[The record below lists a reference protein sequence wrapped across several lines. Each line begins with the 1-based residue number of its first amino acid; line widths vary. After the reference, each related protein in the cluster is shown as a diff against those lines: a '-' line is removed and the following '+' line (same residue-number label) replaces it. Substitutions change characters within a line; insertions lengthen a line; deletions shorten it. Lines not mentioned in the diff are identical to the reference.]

1 MYQFYNLIDG
11 KNELCYNIESDE
23 HLEQSEIKILSQLLA
38 DGFIEKNISRNT
50 GLKSART
57 VEIGPNLSFATAFS
71 TNAVSICHSCG
82 LKKITRIERSKRYV
96 LDDDQD
102 EKEFLSEHC
111 DRMTETEYDK
121 TLDNFESNRKP
132 DLVYEVKIIENGIE
146 ALKKI
151 NKEMGLG
158 MDDWDEQF
166 YYDLFLNDIKRNPT
180 SVECFQLGQA
190 NSEHSRHWF
199 FKGKIIID
207 EKEMKETLLQ
217 AVQYPLKKNIS
228 NSLIAFNDNSSA
240 IKGYD
245 INTITPESFEK
256 SSIFKTK
263 KCRYHFIFTAET
275 HNFPTGVSPFPGAE
289 TGGGGRIRDVQA
301 TGRGALVIAGT
312 AGYAVGNLN
321 IPDYKIAG
329 ENTDFKY
336 PEDKAHPL
344 KIQIEASNGAS
355 DYGNKFGEPLIQG
368 FNRSFGL
375 KLPDGSRQEW
385 IKPIMFSGGIGQI
398 DDMHIKKDEPK
409 TGMLIMQIGGP
420 VYRIGMGGGSA
431 SSMIQGENK
440 AELDFNAVQRGD
452 AEMEQKMN
460 RVIRACV
467 EMGKDN
473 PIISIHDQGAGGPC
487 NVLTELID
495 PIGGKVEIRNIKVG
509 DKTMSVLE
517 IWGNESQERNALL
530 IKPDK
535 LEIFKKICNR
545 ERSDYEL
552 LGEVSGDGKIVVHDN
567 KNDSTPVNLELSKIL
582 GNMPQKE
589 FRDKRISLKLS
600 PLEIPSQ
607 LTFQSALN
615 NVLKLPSVC
624 SKRFLV
630 TKVDRSVTGLIAR
643 QQCCGPLQ
651 LPVSDVAVIAQTHFD
666 KSGAAISIGEQPIKI
681 LVDPKAGS
689 RMSVGEAITN
699 IVSAKINALEDIKC
713 SGNWMWPAKLSGEGA
728 RIYDAA
734 CAMRDLMVELDIA
747 IDGGKDSLSM
757 ANKVGSEI
765 VKSPGEL
772 TVSAYAP
779 MHDIEK
785 VITPDIK
792 RSGNSEIWFIDLGKL
807 KYRLGGSAFAQT
819 LSQIGNESPDIEN
832 AELLKNLFLAV
843 QELIQ
848 KDLVLSGHD
857 RSDGGLITTL
867 LEMAF
872 AGNCGLE
879 INSNANTNSLSYYF
893 NEELGYAMEIDQQK
907 TDGFLKIIKKHGLED
922 LTFKLGASTKEKTIK
937 ISHNDK
943 EILNSEMIDLKQTW
957 EETSYQINRLQTD
970 AKSALCEKENIYK
983 QKNPQYKVTLEPV
996 DTPTIILTEK
1006 NKPKIA
1012 IIREEGSNGDREMA
1026 SAFHTAGFEVWD
1038 VKMSD
1043 LINDNITLDKFKG
1056 LAFVGG
1062 FSYAD
1067 ALGSAKGWAGG
1078 IKFNPK
1084 LKEAFDIF
1092 YNRKDTFSLGVCNG
1106 CQLMSLIGWL
1116 PWKNIDTE
1124 KQPRFIAN
1132 ESKKFES
1139 RWISLN
1145 IKKSPAIMLQGMEG
1159 STLGAWV
1166 AHGEGKLHF
1175 PDLEIYN
1182 KVIDQK
1188 LDPLVYADDNGKVTE
1203 KYPFNPNGTVNGIAS
1218 ICSPDGRYLAM
1229 MPHPERAFLKW
1240 QWPWMPEEL
1249 NKNLKASPWLSMF
1262 QNAYKWI
1269 KNN

>member
-1 MYQFYNLIDG
+1 
-11 KNELCYNIESDE
+11 
-23 HLEQSEIKILSQLLA
+23 
-38 DGFIEKNISRNT
+38 
-50 GLKSART
+50 
-57 VEIGPNLSFATAFS
+57 
-71 TNAVSICHSCG
+71 
-82 LKKITRIERSKRYV
+82 
-96 LDDDQD
+96 
-102 EKEFLSEHC
+102 
-111 DRMTETEYDK
+111 
-121 TLDNFESNRKP
+121 
-132 DLVYEVKIIENGIE
+132 
-146 ALKKI
+146 
-151 NKEMGLG
+151 
-158 MDDWDEQF
+158 
-166 YYDLFLNDIKRNPT
+166 
-180 SVECFQLGQA
+180 
-190 NSEHSRHWF
+190 
-199 FKGKIIID
+199 
-207 EKEMKETLLQ
+207 
-217 AVQYPLKKNIS
+217 
-228 NSLIAFNDNSSA
+228 
-240 IKGYD
+240 
-245 INTITPESFEK
+245 
-256 SSIFKTK
+256 
-263 KCRYHFIFTAET
+263 
-275 HNFPTGVSPFPGAE
+275 
-289 TGGGGRIRDVQA
+289 
-301 TGRGALVIAGT
+301 
-312 AGYAVGNLN
+312 
-321 IPDYKIAG
+321 
-329 ENTDFKY
+329 
-336 PEDKAHPL
+336 
-344 KIQIEASNGAS
+344 
-355 DYGNKFGEPLIQG
+355 
-368 FNRSFGL
+368 
-375 KLPDGSRQEW
+375 
-385 IKPIMFSGGIGQI
+385 
-398 DDMHIKKDEPK
+398 
-409 TGMLIMQIGGP
+409 
-420 VYRIGMGGGSA
+420 
-431 SSMIQGENK
+431 
-440 AELDFNAVQRGD
+440 
-452 AEMEQKMN
+452 
-460 RVIRACV
+460 
-467 EMGKDN
+467 
-473 PIISIHDQGAGGPC
+473 
-487 NVLTELID
+487 
-495 PIGGKVEIRNIKVG
+495 
-509 DKTMSVLE
+509 
-517 IWGNESQERNALL
+517 
-530 IKPDK
+530 
-535 LEIFKKICNR
+535 
-545 ERSDYEL
+545 
-552 LGEVSGDGKIVVHDN
+552 
-567 KNDSTPVNLELSKIL
+567 
-582 GNMPQKE
+582 
-589 FRDKRISLKLS
+589 
-600 PLEIPSQ
+600 
-607 LTFQSALN
+607 
-615 NVLKLPSVC
+615 
-624 SKRFLV
+624 
-630 TKVDRSVTGLIAR
+630 
-643 QQCCGPLQ
+643 
-651 LPVSDVAVIAQTHFD
+651 
-666 KSGAAISIGEQPIKI
+666 
-681 LVDPKAGS
+681 
-689 RMSVGEAITN
+689 MSVGEAITN

-734 CAMRDLMVELDIA
+734 CAIRDLMIELNIA

-792 RSGNSEIWFIDLGKL
+792 RPGNSEIWFIDLGKL

-843 QELIQ
+843 QKLIQ
-848 KDLVLSGHD
+848 KNLVLSGHD

-907 TDGFLKIIKKHGLED
+907 TDGFLKIIKRHGLED
-922 LTFKLGASTKEKTIK
+922 LTLKLGTSTKEKTIK
-937 ISHNDK
+937 IYHNDK

-1026 SAFHTAGFEVWD
+1026 SAFHIAGFEVWD

-1043 LINDNITLDKFKG
+1043 IINNNITLDKFKG

-1078 IKFNPK
+1078 IKFNPR

-1092 YNRKDTFSLGVCNG
+1092 YNRKDTFSLGICNG

-1132 ESKKFES
+1132 ESKRFES

-1262 QNAYKWI
+1262 QNAYKWV

>member
-567 KNDSTPVNLELSKIL
+567 KDDSTSVNLELSKIL

-630 TKVDRSVTGLIAR
+630 KKVDRSVTGLIAR

-832 AELLKNLFLAV
+832 AKLLKNLFLAV
-843 QELIQ
+843 QKLIQ

-907 TDGFLKIIKKHGLED
+907 TDGFLKIIKRHGLKD
-922 LTFKLGASTKEKTIK
+922 LTFKLGASTEEKTIK
-937 ISHNDK
+937 IYHNDK
-943 EILNSEMIDLKQTW
+943 EILNSKMIDLKQTW

-1084 LKEAFDIF
+1084 LKETFDIF

-1132 ESKKFES
+1132 ESERFES

-1218 ICSPDGRYLAM
+1218 LCSFDGHHLAM

-1262 QNAYKWI
+1262 QNAYKWV